1 MNDGTIYILI
11 TVSLIFSAFFSA
23 SEVAFATYHHLRMKA
38 LADNGNK
45 TAKLVIKLNDNYDVF
60 LSTILIG
67 NNIAN
72 ILGAALTTV
81 LFVNALGTDLGATMS
96 TIVFTVIVLILCE
109 VSPKTIAKEY
119 PEKFAMFAAPIIQS
133 MIFILLPLNFFFKYW
148 KKLLSLIF
156 KPNHKSHLSENELIM
171 IVDEV
176 QESGGIDES
185 SGSLIRS
192 AIEFSELESVDI
204 YTPRIDIV
212 AIANTATNEEIF
224 EIFNESGYSRLPV
237 YEENID
243 HIIGVINYKDFFMVY
258 KDNLTIDEII
268 KDVLFVTKTKK
279 VKDLLVELQQSK
291 SHMAVVLDDYSG
303 TAGILT
309 LEDILE
315 ELVGE
320 IWDEHDDIVEA
331 VKQVSPNE
339 YLVLGN
345 SSIEDFLE
353 IIGSKEQPNVLTVN
367 GWIVEKL
374 GTLPVEGR
382 VYEIKPYVFEVIK
395 MDGKRI
401 EIVKITIELRQ
412 ESDTDIENN
421 AV

>member
-11 TVSLIFSAFFSA
+11 IVSLMLSAFFSA
-23 SEVAFATYHHLRMKA
+23 SEVAFATYNHLRMKS
-38 LADNGNK
+38 LAENGNK

-72 ILGAALTTV
+72 ILGASLTTI

-96 TIVFTVIVLILCE
+96 TIVFTVIVLIFSE
-109 VSPKTIAKEY
+109 VTPKSIAKEY
-119 PEKFAMFAAPIIQS
+119 PEKFSMVAAPIIQS
-133 MIFILLPLNFFFKYW
+133 LIYLLLPLNFFFKYW
-148 KKLLSLIF
+148 KKFLSLIF
-156 KPNHKSHLSENELIM
+156 KPNNKSHLSENELIM

-176 QESGGIDES
+176 QESGGLDES

-192 AIEFSELESVDI
+192 AIEFSDLESVDI

-212 AIANTATNEEIF
+212 AVSKDKSNEEIF
-224 EIFNESGYSRLPV
+224 DIFKESGYSRLPV

-258 KDNLTIDEII
+258 KENLPINEII
-268 KDVLFVTKTKK
+268 KNVLFVTKTKK

-315 ELVGE
+315 ELVGD
-320 IWDEHDDIVEA
+320 IWDEHDDIVQA

-339 YLVLGN
+339 YLVVDN

-353 IIGSKEQPNVLTVN
+353 IIG
-367 GWIVEKL
+367 
-374 GTLPVEGR
+374 
-382 VYEIKPYVFEVIK
+382 
-395 MDGKRI
+395 
-401 EIVKITIELRQ
+401 
-412 ESDTDIENN
+412 
-421 AV
+421 

>member
-11 TVSLIFSAFFSA
+11 VVSLILSAFFSA
-23 SEVAFATYHHLRMKA
+23 SEVAFATYNRLRMKS

-45 TAKLVIKLNDNYDVF
+45 TAKLAISLNENYDVF

-72 ILGAALTTV
+72 ILGASLTTV

-119 PEKFAMFAAPIIQS
+119 PEKFAMFAAPIIQT
-133 MIFILLPLNFFFKYW
+133 MIFLLLPLNFFFKYW

-192 AIEFSELESVDI
+192 AIEFSDLESVDI

-212 AIANTATNEEIF
+212 AVANTATNEEIF
-224 EIFNESGYSRLPV
+224 ETFKESGYSRLPV

-258 KDNLTIDEII
+258 KDNLTINEII

-382 VYEIKPYVFEVIK
+382 VYELKPYIFEVIK

-401 EIVKITIELRQ
+401 EIVKITIELTQ

-421 AV
+421 TV